1 MRTPLLALLL
11 LFAALPLRAEEGV
24 HVLQPKKTLSASAR
38 IYGIP
43 MASPISLNGIEDPNK
58 VKIGPPLKIPAGLK
72 AAAATAITT
81 TTPVATATI
90 YTKTTKPAAPLL
102 LAQKSTNPDW
112 RYYGPLQVDWSNWR
126 SMDGDLVAP
135 IINKEGQP
143 GYVGVNCGSKQITV
157 TDAAGAWKPWKFP
170 PQEFEKDLIAS
181 ICRDFWLISKLE
193 ARALQEK
200 LDYSKL
206 ASEKRRRI
214 VEEEK
219 ASKAIVYANAIA
231 WAYSTQSRINKTKT
245 EKAFLYRGNDANTVF
260 VHRIVIRSMNSGIT
274 FGGSRVV
281 DANIITQGYESQAT
295 EKRYR
300 IFCNEG
306 GNSKLENGSLTGGN
320 RFITG
325 EMGRWICGRY
335 GIYHPGP

>member
-43 MASPISLNGIEDPNK
+43 MTSLIGLNGIKDPNK
-58 VKIGPPLKIPAGLK
+58 VKNWPPLKIPAGLK
-72 AAAATAITT
+72 AAAATGITT
-81 TTPVATATI
+81 TTLVATAII
-90 YTKTTKPAAPLL
+90 YIKTTKPAAPLL

-112 RYYGPLQVDWSNWR
+112 RYYGPLQVNWSNWR
-126 SMDGDLVAP
+126 SMAGSLVAP
-135 IINKEGQP
+135 ILNKEGQLR
-143 GYVGVNCGSKQITV
+143 YVLVDCGSKGITE
-157 TDAAGAWKPWKFP
+157 TDAAGAWKPWKFL
-170 PQEFEKDLIAS
+170 PQEFEKELIAS
-181 ICRDFWLISKLE
+181 ICRDFGLISKLE
-193 ARALQEK
+193 ARALQEQ

-219 ASKAIVYANAIA
+219 ASKAIVYANAIT
-231 WAYSTQSRINKTKT
+231 WANGTKDRINRTKSQ
-245 EKAFLYRGNDANTVF
+245 KAFLYRGDDASTVF
-260 VHRIVIRSMNSGIT
+260 VHSIVIRSMNSGIT

-281 DANIITQGYESQAT
+281 DANIITQVYESQPT
-295 EKRYR
+295 ETRYR

-306 GNSKLENGSLTGGN
+306 RNSKLENGSLTGGN

-335 GIYHPGP
+335 GVYHPGP